1 VLTYLYT
8 SLLTPLRRCGE
19 DFKLGGVFLIN
30 DVEEHGINGNMA
42 VHVDHKVMVQ
52 PHEPGGA
59 GDANGWNNGSLGF
72 ADIGADA
79 APINAHLHFDFLF
92 SIAIHSTSCV
102 SSTEKGWG

>member
-1 VLTYLYT
+1 MLTYLYT

-102 SSTEKGWG
+102 SSTEKG